1 MKIKKLY
8 EFYWFH
14 SFISAEMNT
23 NYTLEQAT
31 TDVNNCLN
39 NGSCLIQGLEDEEG
53 EIPMYE

>member
-1 MKIKKLY
+1 
-8 EFYWFH
+8 
-14 SFISAEMNT
+14 MNT

-39 NGSCLIQGLEDEEG
+39 NGSCLIQGLGDKEG